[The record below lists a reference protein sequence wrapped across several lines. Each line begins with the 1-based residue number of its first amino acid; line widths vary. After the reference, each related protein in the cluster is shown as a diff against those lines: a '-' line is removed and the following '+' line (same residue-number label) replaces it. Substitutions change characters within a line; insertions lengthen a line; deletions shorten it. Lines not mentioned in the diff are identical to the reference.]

1 MASITK
7 HDKAQDA
14 QADEKVFKLADFPV
28 HEKLEKFMEDV
39 KFGIYP
45 LTAFAM
51 ATPVPA
57 IEIPPSPESKQTD
70 KTSEEKQQ
78 DEENRRI
85 QNMQCSIQESGDK
98 KEKVGDVGQLSL
110 RILLRFEVG
119 SVVSR

>member
-1 MASITK
+1 
-7 HDKAQDA
+7 
-14 QADEKVFKLADFPV
+14 
-28 HEKLEKFMEDV
+28 MEDV

-85 QNMQCSIQESGDK
+85 Q
-98 KEKVGDVGQLSL
+98 KV
-110 RILLRFEVG
+110 IKAKLLRRGSFEVF
-119 SVVSR
+119 VF